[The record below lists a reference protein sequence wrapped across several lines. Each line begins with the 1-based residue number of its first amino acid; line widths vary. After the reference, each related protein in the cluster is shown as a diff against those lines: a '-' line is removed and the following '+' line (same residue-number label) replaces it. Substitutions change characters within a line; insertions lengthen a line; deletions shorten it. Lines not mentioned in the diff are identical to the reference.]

1 MIALLLETS
10 GKQGFV
16 ALSEAGNLVAVRTL
30 DESRRHARDLAPL
43 VGEILRERQVS
54 SLAVGV
60 VAVSQGPGSY
70 TGLRVGIASALA
82 FRFATDCHMMLV
94 PTFFLLARNRPTEWE
109 SPTAEFEVLG
119 DALKG
124 WVYHQRFGFQG
135 KPLGDLGLSP
145 LEQWRAKTP
154 PTMPVLLAPGAD
166 LSHVLEQSG
175 HLGICQNAKVEASL
189 FGEIVSQR
197 IALSDWNNSDIA
209 EPLYLRPSSAELQM
223 LQRQG
228 SVG

>member
-10 GKQGFV
+10 ARQGFV
-16 ALSEAGNLVAVRTL
+16 ALSEAGSIVALRTL

-43 VGEILRERQVS
+43 VGEILRERTVDAK
-54 SLAVGV
+54 AVGV

-82 FRFATDCHMMLV
+82 FRFATDSHLMLV
-94 PTFFLLARNRPTEWE
+94 PTFSLLARNRPMEWE

-124 WVYHQRFGFQG
+124 WVYHQRFGLKG
-135 KPLGDLGLSP
+135 NPLGDLGLSP
-145 LEQWRAKTP
+145 MEKWQAGTTATLP
-154 PTMPVLLAPGAD
+154 IFLAPGAD
-166 LSHVLEQSG
+166 LSLALLQAG
-175 HLGICQNAKVEASL
+175 HLGPCKSVKVEPSVFAAL
-189 FGEIVSQR
+189 VYER
-197 IALSDWNNSDIA
+197 IALSDWNDSDIA
-209 EPLYLRPSSAELQM
+209 EPLYLRPSSAELQL

-228 SVG
+228 SVE

>member
-94 PTFFLLARNRPTEWE
+94 PTFFFWPETDPWNGSRQPRSLKSLVMPSKVGSTINGLALRKAIGGPWTFPVGAMAGQN
-109 SPTAEFEVLG
+109 TA
-119 DALKG
+119 
-124 WVYHQRFGFQG
+124 
-135 KPLGDLGLSP
+135 
-145 LEQWRAKTP
+145 
-154 PTMPVLLAPGAD
+154 
-166 LSHVLEQSG
+166 
-175 HLGICQNAKVEASL
+175 
-189 FGEIVSQR
+189 
-197 IALSDWNNSDIA
+197 
-209 EPLYLRPSSAELQM
+209 
-223 LQRQG
+223 
-228 SVG
+228 